1 MANALTGNFGP
12 LAALDYVQQ
21 QGEIGRQRGQQNRLN
36 MLTGQAYSATTPQDR
51 SSLLGQMAQISP
63 QAAQAQQQQFQSQE
77 DRNRT
82 LVYNAA
88 RYLKG
93 ALDRQNPAEIAGA
106 WRAVRPGLIK
116 AGLATEQELSPD
128 WQPDYAQTVHQA
140 LAMGDGSAGQTPTDV
155 RSFQMM
161 TQGLSPQDVER
172 ARRVQLGLEG
182 RASNAGYG
190 FFEFQ
195 GADGLKRM
203 GRNNPRTGSREVYDE
218 STGEFVPL
226 GGTAGGGAAPPA
238 GSAPQV
244 SGPAAGGN
252 HYAAFSQLATEFPAV
267 TMTSGVRSA
276 ERNAQVGGQPNS
288 QHLNGTAADYAVPAN
303 QKPAFISRARQLG
316 YQAIDEGDH
325 IHLQLPRGA
334 SNNINPALAVGRS
347 PEDQAAR
354 TAQATTNVENANFPN
369 KLNQERQLQDVKTQG
384 AITQAAGTAA
394 AEAQAKDA
402 AQRPKRI
409 QQYRQALTAAGNV
422 ETSLDKALGLLS
434 PYSTGFVGARSRGVE
449 GSPSYNLASEL
460 ETIKANLGFDRLQ
473 QMRDSSPTGGALGAI
488 AVQELV
494 ALQSTIANL
503 DPNQSES
510 QIRANLER
518 VKNHY
523 TQWRSA
529 VEQSLADEERAQTAN
544 PAAAASRPTSV
555 SAPASTGYSNL
566 WN

>member
-1 MANALTGNFGP
+1 MADYQQNFLASLGAGYNFGS
-12 LAALDYVQQ
+12 QIK
-21 QGEIGRQRGQQNRLN
+21 ERQDSNRLN
-36 MLTGQAYSATTPQDR
+36 QLAQLAYSATPEQQQG
-51 SSLLGQMAQISP
+51 LLGQMAAISP
-63 QAAQAQQQQFQSQE
+63 RAAQQQEQAFASADE
-77 DRNRT
+77 RRNTTMVNMAKLLTAMPPEARES
-82 LVYNAA
+82 LYNN
-88 RYLKG
+88 RMLPELQKMGVSG
-93 ALDRQNPAEIAGA
+93 APRWSPETEAVIMKSANDLYMAGT
-106 WRAVRPGLIK
+106 G
-116 AGLATEQELSPD
+116 
-128 WQPDYAQTVHQA
+128 
-140 LAMGDGSAGQTPTDV
+140 GQMPTDV

-161 TQGLSPQDVER
+161 TSGLSPEDKER

-190 FFEFQ
+190 FFELQ

-226 GGTAGGGAAPPA
+226 GGTAGMGAAPQAVASP
-238 GSAPQV
+238 PN
-244 SGPAAGGN
+244 GN

-276 ERNAQVGGQPNS
+276 ERNTQVGGQPNS

-434 PYSTGFVGARSRGVE
+434 PYSTGFVGARSRAVE

-503 DPNQSES
+503 DPNQSEE

-523 TQWRSA
+523 KQWRSA
-529 VEQSLADEERAQTAN
+529 VEQSLADEERAQ
-544 PAAAASRPTSV
+544 AATPSAGASRPNPV
-555 SAPASTGYSNL
+555 LAPASTGYSNL

>member
-1 MANALTGNFGP
+1 MATFYDSFAQGMQNGLERQKAVTQRNMLAELQQLAPKVIAGDLSATDRAFALDPKTAQAYQTEGGRQHEKLIGLAKSLKQYANSPQMQAGIYRSAVPYLKRNFG
-12 LAALDYVQQ
+12 A
-21 QGEIGRQRGQQNRLN
+21 EIPDQFD
-36 MLTGQAYSATTPQDR
+36 ATTVMPIVEQVL
-51 SSLLGQMAQISP
+51 SVANNTPNIS
-63 QAAQAQQQQFQSQE
+63 
-77 DRNRT
+77 
-82 LVYNAA
+82 
-88 RYLKG
+88 
-93 ALDRQNPAEIAGA
+93 
-106 WRAVRPGLIK
+106 
-116 AGLATEQELSPD
+116 
-128 WQPDYAQTVHQA
+128 
-140 LAMGDGSAGQTPTDV
+140 GQTPTDV
-155 RSFQMM
+155 RSFEMM
-161 TQGLSPQDVER
+161 TTGLSPEQKEE
-172 ARRVQLGLEG
+172 ARQIQLGLKG

-226 GGTAGGGAAPPA
+226 GGTTGMGT
-238 GSAPQV
+238 APQA
-244 SGPAAGGN
+244 GPQAVASPANGN
-252 HYAAFSQLATEFPAV
+252 HYAAFSQLATEFPSV

-434 PYSTGFVGARSRGVE
+434 PYSTGFVGARSRAVE

-503 DPNQSES
+503 DPNQSEE

-523 TQWRSA
+523 KQWRSA
-529 VEQSLADEERAQTAN
+529 VEQSLADEERAQ
-544 PAAAASRPTSV
+544 AATPSAGASRPNPV

>member
-1 MANALTGNFGP
+1 MADFQQNFLASLSAGNQFGQQIK
-12 LAALDYVQQ
+12 AQRDQQ
-21 QGEIGRQRGQQNRLN
+21 QLNRLAQ
-36 MLTGQAYSATTPQDR
+36 LSYEAPQEQR
-51 SSLLGQMAQISP
+51 QSLLGQMAALSP
-63 QAAQAQQQQFQSQE
+63 RAAQQQEQAFASADE
-77 DRNRT
+77 RRNTTMVNMAKLLTAMPPEARES
-82 LVYNAA
+82 LYNN
-88 RYLKG
+88 RMLPELQKMGVSG
-93 ALDRQNPAEIAGA
+93 APRWSPETEAVIMKSANDLYMAGT
-106 WRAVRPGLIK
+106 G
-116 AGLATEQELSPD
+116 
-128 WQPDYAQTVHQA
+128 
-140 LAMGDGSAGQTPTDV
+140 GQMPTDV

-161 TQGLSPQDVER
+161 TSGLSPEDKER

-226 GGTAGGGAAPPA
+226 GGTAGMGAAPQAVASPA
-238 GSAPQV
+238 N
-244 SGPAAGGN
+244 GN

-422 ETSLDKALGLLS
+422 ETSLDKALGLVS

-449 GSPSYNLASEL
+449 GSPSYNLAAEL

-503 DPNQSES
+503 DPNQSEA
-510 QIRANLER
+510 QIRDNIER
-518 VKNHY
+518 VKTHY
-523 TQWRSA
+523 KKWRSA
-529 VEQSLADEERAQTAN
+529 VEQSLADEERAQSA
-544 PAAAASRPTSV
+544 
-555 SAPASTGYSNL
+555 APAVGAGQHYGGAAPSSTPSSSNYSNL

>member
-1 MANALTGNFGP
+1 MDFQKNF
-12 LAALDYVQQ
+12 LASLGAGY
-21 QGEIGRQRGQQNRLN
+21 EIGSKIKERQDSNQLNRLAQ
-36 MLTGQAYSATTPQDR
+36 TAYSAPPEQQQAAIGQAMGINRTAGAELEKQVTTSEERRNSTMVNMAKLLTAMPPEAR
-51 SSLLGQMAQISP
+51 ESLYNNRMLPELQKMGVSGAPRWSPETEAVIMKSANDLYMAGTGGQM
-63 QAAQAQQQQFQSQE
+63 
-77 DRNRT
+77 
-82 LVYNAA
+82 
-88 RYLKG
+88 
-93 ALDRQNPAEIAGA
+93 
-106 WRAVRPGLIK
+106 
-116 AGLATEQELSPD
+116 
-128 WQPDYAQTVHQA
+128 
-140 LAMGDGSAGQTPTDV
+140 PTDV

-161 TQGLSPQDVER
+161 TSGLSPEDKER

-226 GGTAGGGAAPPA
+226 GGTAGIGAAPQV
-238 GSAPQV
+238 GPQAAAT
-244 SGPAAGGN
+244 PAGGN
-252 HYAAFSQLATEFPAV
+252 NYAAFSQLATEFPAV

-334 SNNINPALAVGRS
+334 SNNINPALVVGRS

-544 PAAAASRPTSV
+544 PAAAASRQTSV
-555 SAPASTGYSNL
+555 SPPASAGYSNL

>member
-1 MANALTGNFGP
+1 MANFYEAFARGQANGLERQNAITQRNM
-12 LAALDYVQQ
+12 LAELQTLAPQVMAGDLDATSRAYALDPKRAEAYQSE
-21 QGEIGRQRGQQNRLN
+21 GNR
-36 MLTGQAYSATTPQDR
+36 
-51 SSLLGQMAQISP
+51 
-63 QAAQAQQQQFQSQE
+63 QQQQLVGLAK
-77 DRNRT
+77 T
-82 LVYNAA
+82 LKQYADNPQMQAGVYRSALP
-88 RYLKG
+88 YLKRNFG
-93 ALDRQNPAEIAGA
+93 AEIPDQFDA
-106 WRAVRPGLIK
+106 
-116 AGLATEQELSPD
+116 ATVMPIVDQVLSVASNTPNFN
-128 WQPDYAQTVHQA
+128 
-140 LAMGDGSAGQTPTDV
+140 GQTPTDV

-161 TQGLSPQDVER
+161 TQGLNPQEVER
-172 ARRVQLGLEG
+172 ARRINLGLEG

-226 GGTAGGGAAPPA
+226 GGTTGMGT
-238 GSAPQV
+238 APQA
-244 SGPAAGGN
+244 GPQAVASPANGN
-252 HYAAFSQLATEFPAV
+252 HYAAFSQLATEFPSV

-434 PYSTGFVGARSRGVE
+434 PYSTGFVGARSRAVE
-449 GSPSYNLASEL
+449 GSPSYNLAAEL

-510 QIRANLER
+510 QIRANIER
-518 VKNHY
+518 VKTHY
-523 TQWRSA
+523 KNWRSA
-529 VEQSLADEERAQTAN
+529 VEQSLADEERSQSMA
-544 PAAAASRPTSV
+544 PAAGAASRVGSTAP
-555 SAPASTGYSNL
+555 SAAQSPSNYSNL

>member
-1 MANALTGNFGP
+1 M
-12 LAALDYVQQ
+12 
-21 QGEIGRQRGQQNRLN
+21 
-36 MLTGQAYSATTPQDR
+36 
-51 SSLLGQMAQISP
+51 
-63 QAAQAQQQQFQSQE
+63 
-77 DRNRT
+77 
-82 LVYNAA
+82 VYNAA

-93 ALDRQNPAEIAGA
+93 ALDRQNPAEISGA
-106 WRAVRPGLIK
+106 WRAVRPSLIN
-116 AGLATEQELSPD
+116 AGIATEQDLSPD
-128 WQPDYAQTVHQA
+128 WQPDYAQTVYQV
-140 LAMGDGSAGQTPTDV
+140 LAMGGGGTSQTPTDV
-155 RSFQMM
+155 RSFEMM
-161 TQGLSPQDVER
+161 TQGLKPEDVER
-172 ARRVQLGLEG
+172 ARRINLGLDG

-226 GGTAGGGAAPPA
+226 GGTAGMGAAPQAPTGPQPVATPA
-238 GSAPQV
+238 D
-244 SGPAAGGN
+244 GN
-252 HYAAFSQLATEFPAV
+252 HFAAFSQLATEFPAV

-288 QHLNGTAADYAVPAN
+288 QHLNGTAADYAVPTN

-422 ETSLDKALGLLS
+422 ETSLDKALGLVS

-449 GSPSYNLASEL
+449 GSPSYNLAAEL

-503 DPNQSES
+503 DPNQSEA
-510 QIRANLER
+510 QIRDNIER
-518 VKNHY
+518 VKTHY
-523 TQWRSA
+523 KKWRSA
-529 VEQSLADEERAQTAN
+529 VEQSLADEERAQSA
-544 PAAAASRPTSV
+544 
-555 SAPASTGYSNL
+555 APAVGAGQHYGGAAPSSTPSSSNYSNL

>member
-1 MANALTGNFGP
+1 MATFYESFAQGMQNGLERQKAVTQRNMLAELQQLAPKVIAGDLPATDRAFALDPKTAQAYQTEGGRQHEKLIGLAKSLKQYANSPQMQAGIYRSAVPYLKRNFG
-12 LAALDYVQQ
+12 A
-21 QGEIGRQRGQQNRLN
+21 EIPDQFD
-36 MLTGQAYSATTPQDR
+36 ATTVMPIVEQVL
-51 SSLLGQMAQISP
+51 SVANNTPNIS
-63 QAAQAQQQQFQSQE
+63 
-77 DRNRT
+77 
-82 LVYNAA
+82 
-88 RYLKG
+88 
-93 ALDRQNPAEIAGA
+93 
-106 WRAVRPGLIK
+106 
-116 AGLATEQELSPD
+116 
-128 WQPDYAQTVHQA
+128 
-140 LAMGDGSAGQTPTDV
+140 GQTPTDV
-155 RSFQMM
+155 RSFEMM
-161 TQGLSPQDVER
+161 TTGLSPEQKEE
-172 ARRVQLGLEG
+172 ARQIQLGLKG

-226 GGTAGGGAAPPA
+226 GGTAGMGAAPQAPTGPQPVATPA
-238 GSAPQV
+238 D
-244 SGPAAGGN
+244 GN
-252 HYAAFSQLATEFPAV
+252 HFAAFSQLATEFPAV

-288 QHLNGTAADYAVPAN
+288 QHLTGTAADYTVPN
-303 QKPAFISRARQLG
+303 NLKPAFLSRARQLG
-316 YQAIDEGDH
+316 YHAIDEGDH

-334 SNNINPALAVGRS
+334 SNSINPALAVGRS

-434 PYSTGFVGARSRGVE
+434 PYSTGFVGARSRAVE
-449 GSPSYNLASEL
+449 GSPSYNLAAEL

-510 QIRANLER
+510 QIRANIER
-518 VKNHY
+518 VKTHY
-523 TQWRSA
+523 KKWRST
-529 VEQSLADEERAQTAN
+529 VEQSLADEERAQSA
-544 PAAAASRPTSV
+544 
-555 SAPASTGYSNL
+555 APAVGAGQHYGGAAPSSTPSSSNYSNL

>member
-1 MANALTGNFGP
+1 MATFYDSFAQGMQNGLERQKAVNQRNMLAELQQLAPKVIAGDLSATDRAFALDPKTAQAYQTEGDRQHEKLIGLAKSLKQYANSPQMQAGIYRSAVPYLKRNFG
-12 LAALDYVQQ
+12 A
-21 QGEIGRQRGQQNRLN
+21 EIPDQFD
-36 MLTGQAYSATTPQDR
+36 ATTVMPIVEQVL
-51 SSLLGQMAQISP
+51 SVANNTPNIS
-63 QAAQAQQQQFQSQE
+63 
-77 DRNRT
+77 
-82 LVYNAA
+82 
-88 RYLKG
+88 
-93 ALDRQNPAEIAGA
+93 
-106 WRAVRPGLIK
+106 
-116 AGLATEQELSPD
+116 
-128 WQPDYAQTVHQA
+128 
-140 LAMGDGSAGQTPTDV
+140 GQTPTDV
-155 RSFQMM
+155 RSFEMM
-161 TQGLSPQDVER
+161 TTGLSPEQKEE
-172 ARRVQLGLEG
+172 ARQIQLGLKG

-226 GGTAGGGAAPPA
+226 GGAVGMGAAPQA
-238 GSAPQV
+238 ASGSQAAAAP
-244 SGPAAGGN
+244 AGGN
-252 HYAAFSQLATEFPAV
+252 HYAAFSQLATEFPTV
-267 TMTSGVRSA
+267 TMTSGMRSA

-316 YQAIDEGDH
+316 YHAIDEGDH

-422 ETSLDKALGLLS
+422 ETSLDKALGLVS
-434 PYSTGFVGARSRGVE
+434 PYSTGFVGARSRDVE
-449 GSPSYNLASEL
+449 GSPSYNLAAEL

-503 DPNQSES
+503 DPNQSEA
-510 QIRANLER
+510 QIRDNIER
-518 VKNHY
+518 VKTHY
-523 TQWRSA
+523 KKWRSA
-529 VEQSLADEERAQTAN
+529 VEQSLADEERAQSA
-544 PAAAASRPTSV
+544 
-555 SAPASTGYSNL
+555 APAVGAGQHYGGAAPSSTSPSSNYSNL

>member
-36 MLTGQAYSATTPQDR
+36 MLTGQAYSATTPQDQ

-106 WRAVRPGLIK
+106 WRAVRPGLIN

-140 LAMGDGSAGQTPTDV
+140 LAMGDGGTGQGVQSTYVDDQGQRVAILRDGSTRVLGGNDAGSNQQTLTIDVNGTPTQVTFD
-155 RSFQMM
+155 R
-161 TQGLSPQDVER
+161 
-172 ARRVQLGLEG
+172 
-182 RASNAGYG
+182 
-190 FFEFQ
+190 
-195 GADGLKRM
+195 
-203 GRNNPRTGSREVYDE
+203 RTGRY
-218 STGEFVPL
+218 TNANLGAPQRPL
-226 GGTAGGGAAPPA
+226 QQIDGQPTYIDPTLPPQVQAAIRAGGGTNL
-238 GSAPQV
+238 QD
-244 SGPAAGGN
+244 
-252 HYAAFSQLATEFPAV
+252 
-267 TMTSGVRSA
+267 
-276 ERNAQVGGQPNS
+276 GGQL
-288 QHLNGTAADYAVPAN
+288 QVAQGTP
-303 QKPAFISRARQLG
+303 L
-316 YQAIDEGDH
+316 
-325 IHLQLPRGA
+325 
-334 SNNINPALAVGRS
+334 VGRRK
-347 PEDQAAR
+347 EDEAA
-354 TAQATTNVENANFPN
+354 AVEAAKTRVDNENFPN
-369 KLNQERQLQDVKTQG
+369 RLDQERQLRDVQTQG

-529 VEQSLADEERAQTAN
+529 VEQSLADEERAQNSA
-544 PAAAASRPTSV
+544 PPAAASRPAPA

>member
-1 MANALTGNFGP
+1 MADFQQNFLASLSAGNQFGQQIKEQRDQQQLNR
-12 LAALDYVQQ
+12 LAQLSYSAPQDQQ
-21 QGEIGRQRGQQNRLN
+21 QG
-36 MLTGQAYSATTPQDR
+36 
-51 SSLLGQMAQISP
+51 LLGQMAAISP
-63 QAAQAQQQQFQSQE
+63 RAAQQQEQAFASADE
-77 DRNRT
+77 RRNTTMVNMAKLLTAMPPEARES
-82 LVYNAA
+82 LYNN
-88 RYLKG
+88 RMLPELQKMGVSG
-93 ALDRQNPAEIAGA
+93 APRWSPETEAVIMKSANDLYMAGT
-106 WRAVRPGLIK
+106 G
-116 AGLATEQELSPD
+116 
-128 WQPDYAQTVHQA
+128 
-140 LAMGDGSAGQTPTDV
+140 GQMPTDV

-161 TQGLSPQDVER
+161 TSGLSPEDKER

-226 GGTAGGGAAPPA
+226 GGTAGMGAAPQAVASPA
-238 GSAPQV
+238 N
-244 SGPAAGGN
+244 GN
-252 HYAAFSQLATEFPAV
+252 HYAAFSQLATEFPSV

-288 QHLNGTAADYAVPAN
+288 QHLTGTAADYTVPN
-303 QKPAFISRARQLG
+303 NLKPAFLSRARQLG
-316 YQAIDEGDH
+316 YHAIDEGDH

-422 ETSLDKALGLLS
+422 ETSLDKALGLVS

-449 GSPSYNLASEL
+449 GSPSYNLAAEL

-503 DPNQSES
+503 DPNQSEA
-510 QIRANLER
+510 QIRDNIER
-518 VKNHY
+518 VKTHY
-523 TQWRSA
+523 KKWRSA
-529 VEQSLADEERAQTAN
+529 VEQSLADEERAQSA
-544 PAAAASRPTSV
+544 
-555 SAPASTGYSNL
+555 APAVGAGQHYGGAAPSSTPSSSNYSNL